1 MDKKKI
7 YFAAGIVLIVIL
19 SLLSV
24 TMSYLAFKE
33 RKHVQKII
41 IKTEAPEYKIFVPE
55 IPEEMDFC
63 GEKVP
68 LELFD
73 VHERMERELFI
84 NAHWESSTAT
94 LLKKSNRWFPQIID
108 ILKKN
113 GVPEDFKYLA
123 AIESG
128 LSNAVSSAGAAGFW
142 QLMEPTAKKYGLEIN
157 EFVDERYNFEKAT
170 QAACSFLKEAHA
182 KYGNWTLAAASYN
195 LGINGIDKHIEK
207 QRTKNY
213 YNLYLV
219 DETSRFVF
227 RLLAMKEI
235 FKGPKKFG
243 YDFKEDELYRKIE
256 TEEVTVK
263 KPIKDLAL
271 FAKQNNVNYKIL
283 KIFNP
288 WLRNTSLP
296 GKSGKVYKILIPKDG
311 EALIAEE

>member
-7 YFAAGIVLIVIL
+7 YFAVGIAVIVIL
-19 SLLSV
+19 CSLSI

-33 RKHVQKII
+33 REHVQKVI
-41 IKTEAPEYKIFVPE
+41 IKAEAPEYKIFVPE

-73 VHERMERELFI
+73 VRERMERELFI
-84 NAHWESSTAT
+84 NAHWESSTAI
-94 LLKKSNRWFPQIID
+94 LLKKSNRWFPQIIE

-142 QLMEPTAKKYGLEIN
+142 QLMEPTAKKYGLEVN
-157 EFVDERYNFEKAT
+157 EFVDERFNFEKAT
-170 QAACSFLKEAHA
+170 EAACRFLKEAHA
-182 KYGNWTLAAASYN
+182 RYGSWTLASASYN
-195 LGINGIDKHIEK
+195 LGTNGIDKQIEK
-207 QRTKNY
+207 QKAGNY

-219 DETSRFVF
+219 DETYRFVF
-227 RLLAMKEI
+227 RLLAVKEI
-235 FKGPKKFG
+235 FKNPKKFG
-243 YDFKEDELYRKIE
+243 YDLKEDELYRKIE
-256 TEEVTVK
+256 TEEVIVK

-271 FAKQNNVNYKIL
+271 FAKQNDVNYKIL

-296 GKSGKVYKILIPKDG
+296 NKSGKAYKILVPKDG
-311 EALIAEE
+311 EALFTEE